1 MIWKILAAVAA
12 AIVLVVAIN
21 VIGNLVYD
29 ANTPTQT
36 AEDVRGAPLSE
47 TPTVTEAD
55 VGKAGQDAPR
65 VETTPE
71 VQPTPQTSLG
81 TEGSDA
87 SGQPVTEQT
96 QVIPTEEGQAAQAE
110 AQQDAQPEPATEPA
124 AETTPE
130 PQQAAAGAVAGDPAA
145 GQAAARVCAACHT
158 FDKGGPHRVGPNLH
172 GVFGQ
177 DIASKDGYNYSN
189 ALKEADG
196 AWTAETLDAYLAN
209 PKAAFPGN
217 KMTYAGLKDDTKRQD
232 VLAYLQSL
240 Q

>member
-36 AEDVRGAPLSE
+36 AEDVRGEPLPE

-55 VGKAGQDAPR
+55 VGQAGQDAPR

-71 VQPTPQTSLG
+71 VIPTPQTSLG
-81 TEGSDA
+81 TEGSEA
-87 SGQPVTEQT
+87 SGQPVTDQT

-110 AQQDAQPEPATEPA
+110 AQQEAAPEPAA
-124 AETTPE
+124 E

-158 FDKGGPHRVGPNLH
+158 FKEGEPHRVGPNLH
-172 GVFGQ
+172 GVFGE
-177 DIASKDGYNYSN
+177 DIASKEGYNYSN
-189 ALKEADG
+189 ALKGADG
-196 AWTAETLDAYLAN
+196 AWTADMLDAYLAN
-209 PKAAFPGN
+209 PKEAIPGN
-217 KMTYAGLKDDTKRQD
+217 KMTYAGLKDDAKRQD
-232 VLAYLQSL
+232 LIAYLQSL